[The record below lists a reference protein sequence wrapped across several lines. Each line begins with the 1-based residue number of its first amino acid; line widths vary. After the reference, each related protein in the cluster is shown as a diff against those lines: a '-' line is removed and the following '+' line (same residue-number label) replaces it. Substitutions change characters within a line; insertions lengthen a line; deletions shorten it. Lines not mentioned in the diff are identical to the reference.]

1 MTAITLSEFN
11 AIVAP
16 RKMNPTA
23 DNERI
28 IAKLAANGCTAENV
42 KAFVSEPD
50 YPTMTGHILRKF
62 ASYYY
67 AANGK
72 APKAPKAAKEQ
83 KTPEPLPPAFFDKF
97 NQYEVKDE
105 SPKEPKASDN
115 GNAAESLKKALSDF
129 IGAQPAIIDKTT
141 IDAIVTEKVNAL
153 LKAYK
158 PSTIEVKVAD
168 NIRPVKGSAHYMLA
182 DVLADL
188 VNGENVY
195 LYGPAGTGKTVLAKQ
210 AAEALGVPFYFTSKI
225 DEVFQLTGFIDA
237 NGKYNETELYRCMQ
251 TGGVFLFDEMD
262 ASAPEALTAF
272 NALLANGIMDFPAG
286 KIAKPDNMYIIAA
299 GNTNGRGGTAEYN
312 TRQPIDCAT
321 LDRFVAEEIG
331 YDPAIEK
338 ALGESFENKQLGKDA
353 VNVVRVI
360 RKFAER
366 NGLEIIA
373 SYRTIT
379 RLGKLASAKG
389 ISKAVIS
396 CIKNKVSE
404 DDYQSMK
411 EDNAMQELYL
421 EGNVFAEVICG

>member
-1 MTAITLSEFN
+1 MKNPITLSEFN
-11 AIVAP
+11 QIVAP

-28 IAKLAANGCTAENV
+28 IAKLAANGCTAEHV
-42 KAFVSEPD
+42 TAFINEPA

-67 AANGK
+67 ASTGKSAK
-72 APKAPKAAKEQ
+72 APETKPETKPAKAP
-83 KTPEPLPPAFFDKF
+83 
-97 NQYEVKDE
+97 EVKPE
-105 SPKEPKASDN
+105 
-115 GNAAESLKKALSDF
+115 NAGSAENLKKALSEF
-129 IGAQPAIIDKTT
+129 IGNMPASIDEAT
-141 IDAIVTEKVNAL
+141 IEKIVTDKVNAM
-153 LKAYK
+153 LKANK
-158 PSTIEVKVAD
+158 PSTIEIKIADKVNA
-168 NIRPVKGSAHYMLA
+168 VKGSTHYMLD

-286 KIAKPDNMYIIAA
+286 KVKKPENMYIIAA

-321 LDRFVAEEIG
+321 LDRFVAEEIT

-338 ALGESFENKQLGKDA
+338 ALGESFEDKKLGMDA
-353 VNVVRVI
+353 VNVVRII
-360 RKFAER
+360 RRFAEK
-366 NGLEIIA
+366 NGLEIIS

-379 RLGKLASAKG
+379 RLGKLASVKG
-389 ISKAVIS
+389 VTKAVIS

-404 DDYQSMK
+404 DDWQSMK
-411 EDNAMQELYL
+411 EDSAMRKLQRD
-421 EGNVFAEVICG
+421 GNMFAEVICG

>member
-1 MTAITLSEFN
+1 MTNPITLSEFN
-11 AIVAP
+11 QIVAP
-16 RKMNPTA
+16 RKMNPTT

-28 IAKLAANGCTAENV
+28 IAKLAENGCTAEHV
-42 KAFVSEPD
+42 SMFVNEPA

-67 AANGK
+67 ASTGIKPAK
-72 APKAPKAAKEQ
+72 APEAK
-83 KTPEPLPPAFFDKF
+83 PEAKHDDIEPAYIANNFSVHTISDKKP
-97 NQYEVKDE
+97 EAKPE
-105 SPKEPKASDN
+105 
-115 GNAAESLKKALSDF
+115 NAGSAENLKKALSEF
-129 IGAQPAIIDKTT
+129 IGAQPASIDEQTVEK
-141 IDAIVTEKVNAL
+141 IVTDKVNAL
-153 LKAYK
+153 LKSYK
-158 PSTIEVKVAD
+158 PSTIEIKIADKVNA
-168 NIRPVKGSAHYMLA
+168 VKGSAHYMLQ

-262 ASAPEALTAF
+262 ASTPEALTAF
-272 NALLANGIMDFPAG
+272 NALLANGIMDFPNG
-286 KIAKPDNMYIIAA
+286 KIAKPENMYIIGA

-312 TRQPIDCAT
+312 TRQPIDAST
-321 LDRFVAEEIG
+321 LNRFTVEKID

-338 ALGESFENKQLGKDA
+338 ALGESFEDKKLGMDA
-353 VNVVRVI
+353 VNVI
-360 RKFAER
+360 RIIRRFAEK

-373 SYRTIT
+373 SYRDIT

-389 ISKAVIS
+389 ITKAVIS

-404 DDYQSMK
+404 DDWQSMK
-411 EDNAMQELYL
+411 EDSAMKKLQRD
-421 EGNVFAEVICG
+421 GNMFAEVICG

>member
-1 MTAITLSEFN
+1 MTTLTLSEFN

-28 IAKLAANGCTAENV
+28 IAKLAANGCTADNV

-72 APKAPKAAKEQ
+72 APKAPKTAKEQ
-83 KTPEPLPPAFFDKF
+83 ET
-97 NQYEVKDE
+97 
-105 SPKEPKASDN
+105 PKAPDTVPETVKTADN

-129 IGAQPAIIDKTT
+129 IGAQPAAIDEKTVE
-141 IDAIVTEKVNAL
+141 AIVTDKVNAM
-153 LKAYK
+153 LKAIK

-411 EDNAMQELYL
+411 EDNAMQKLYL
-421 EGNVFAEVICG
+421 EGNVFAEAICG